1 MLQNESES
9 KHKGRSH
16 LFKKGQS
23 GNINGKPKG
32 AVSLKTRGWQLL
44 SETITTELTDKFMQE
59 MSKLD
64 GQQYINA
71 YLNVLEFFR
80 PRLSRV
86 ESKVENTNVEQVVI
100 NIPVS
105 TDIPQFPDNF
115 DEAEVIE

>member
-32 AVSLKTRGWQLL
+32 AISLKTRGWDLL
-44 SETITTELTDKFMQE
+44 KETITTELTDKFMQE

-80 PRLSRV
+80 PRLSRT

-105 TDIPQFPDNF
+105 NELPLFPDNF
-115 DEAEVIE
+115 DEVEVIE